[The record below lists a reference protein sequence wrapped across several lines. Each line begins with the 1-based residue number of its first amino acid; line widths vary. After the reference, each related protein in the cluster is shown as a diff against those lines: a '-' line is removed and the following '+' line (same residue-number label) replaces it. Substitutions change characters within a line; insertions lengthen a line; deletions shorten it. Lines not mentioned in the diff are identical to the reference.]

1 MPRHRPVVLPLA
13 AGVLAGVLATVS
25 GCTTAG
31 TVIDDGAVRPA
42 TIFQGPEV
50 ATMYGDVPRSVT
62 ERIPRPV
69 AAVRAAVRQTLADY
83 SIPVTLDS
91 PAGPI
96 GNPDFSRVRQFMG
109 RPMTE
114 LMSCGS
120 TITGPNAASYRIYL
134 SLQVTTKADADGG
147 TTVGVLL
154 QATARD
160 LQQGTSSDR
169 LPCGSTGRIEQLLLE
184 RTALLATR

>member
-1 MPRHRPVVLPLA
+1 MSRHYLVIVLLA
-13 AGVLAGVLATVS
+13 AGVLTAAAGCASTS
-25 GCTTAG
+25 GAL
-31 TVIDDGAVRPA
+31 IDDSAARPA
-42 TIFQGPEV
+42 TIYQGPEV
-50 ATMYGDVPRSVT
+50 PIMYGDAPRSVT
-62 ERIPRPV
+62 NRIARPLDV
-69 AAVRAAVRQTLADY
+69 VRAAVRQTFVDY
-83 SIPVTLDS
+83 SIPVTVDS

-96 GNPDFSRVRQFMG
+96 GNPDFFRVRQFMG

-134 SLQVTTKADADGG
+134 SIQVTTRADTSGG
-147 TTVGVLL
+147 TTVGVLV

-160 LQQGTSSDR
+160 LQQGTSTDR

-184 RTALLATR
+184 RVALLANR